1 MFSGFILLV
10 LAFGMGVFWFLSRPA
25 TPGELFRA
33 RCSACH
39 TLPDLAGFSRKEK
52 ASIVLTMI
60 RLNGAADVITEE
72 EASLIIDY
80 LVSGKDNKENKG
92 TGDADS

>member
-1 MFSGFILLV
+1 MFPGFILLP
-10 LAFGMGVFWFLSRPA
+10 LALGVGVFWFLSRPT
-25 TPGELFRA
+25 TPGELFSA
-33 RCSACH
+33 RCRACRA
-39 TLPDLAGFSRKEK
+39 LPDMTGYSRKEK
-52 ASIVLTMI
+52 AVIVLSII

-92 TGDADS
+92 GR